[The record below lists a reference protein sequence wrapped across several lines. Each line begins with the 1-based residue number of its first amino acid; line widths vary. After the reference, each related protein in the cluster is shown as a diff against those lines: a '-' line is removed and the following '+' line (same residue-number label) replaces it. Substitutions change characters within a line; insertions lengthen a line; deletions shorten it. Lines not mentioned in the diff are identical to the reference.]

1 MSANK
6 KAPNCGNSIG
16 AWQDVMLKHPVPIIT
31 RSPRHYKH
39 RVRFRLTPANVAL
52 LFILLAAVG
61 LVIVG
66 VLHADA
72 VRDLISLSDELTGV
86 IG

>member
-16 AWQDVMLKHPVPIIT
+16 AEQDVMLKHPVPIIT
-31 RSPRHYKH
+31 RSPRHYK
-39 RVRFRLTPANVAL
+39 RRIRLRLTPVNAL
-52 LFILLAAVG
+52 LVLAVLAALAL
-61 LVIVG
+61 LVWGAHEATDMI
-66 VLHADA
+66 LSYADD
-72 VRDLISLSDELTGV
+72 VSGV